1 MKQLP
6 LNILGDSYRIFT
18 SPIYIRRGDLKWLLP
33 IAAATGVALSQD
45 THVAKDIV
53 SHDPG
58 FNNAN
63 DTVSYDLPI

>member
-1 MKQLP
+1 L
-6 LNILGDSYRIFT
+6 
-18 SPIYIRRGDLKWLLP
+18 SP
-33 IAAATGVALSQD
+33 D

-63 DTVSYDLPI
+63 DIVSNVLVNSYIGGSATM